1 MAPPRRA
8 RITLVVS
15 RMFDLHV
22 RDVDCAFKLFRRTV
36 VDALLDDLQS
46 RAAFISPELLI
57 RAQAAGF
64 RIATVG
70 VDHYPRVAGKPKGA
84 PPKVIART
92 IQEMVR
98 LRSGLRERAEHAAR

>member
-1 MAPPRRA
+1 MVGYRIKRCDPWHRLVIA
-8 RITLVVS
+8 RVYHLAVS

-57 RAQAAGF
+57 RA
-64 RIATVG
+64 
-70 VDHYPRVAGKPKGA
+70 
-84 PPKVIART
+84 
-92 IQEMVR
+92 
-98 LRSGLRERAEHAAR
+98 